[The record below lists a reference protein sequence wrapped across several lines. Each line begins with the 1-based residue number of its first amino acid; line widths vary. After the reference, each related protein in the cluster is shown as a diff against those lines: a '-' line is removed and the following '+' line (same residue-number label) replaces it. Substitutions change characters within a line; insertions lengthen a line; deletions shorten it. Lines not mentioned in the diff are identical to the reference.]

1 MSRRPIIH
9 SARRLRQSANA
20 PEDIAWQALRELR
33 KYGYAVRR
41 QHPIG
46 PYIVDFAI
54 QKAMLVIEIDGG
66 IHNLD
71 TVQLRDDLRQADL
84 ELRGWLTGSAPSPPA
99 PLPRERGD
107 NAPDRVRYLLPRAL
121 PGHQCLRPRPGD
133 AQKQA
138 G

>member
-1 MSRRPIIH
+1 MRERKITTKNSARGNHLRMTRRPIIH

-20 PEDIAWQALRELR
+20 PEDVAWQALRELR

-54 QKAMLVIEIDGG
+54 QKAMLAIEIDGG

-71 TVQLRDDLRQADL
+71 AVRLRDELRQADL
-84 ELRGWLTGSAPSPPA
+84 
-99 PLPRERGD
+99 
-107 NAPDRVRYLLPRAL
+107 
-121 PGHQCLRPRPGD
+121 
-133 AQKQA
+133 
-138 G
+138 